1 MMALV
6 LFVEDDEDSR
16 RIVRTTLTR
25 AGHEMVE
32 AVTGPAGVRAAQT
45 HLPDLILMDIQ
56 LPGFDGV
63 EATRLL
69 KADPAL
75 QHIPIVAVTSYVM
88 SEDASRALQTG
99 CEGFVSKPFSPRA
112 LLRAISGWLP

>member
-1 MMALV
+1 MALV

-32 AVTGPAGVRAAQT
+32 AVTGPDGVTAAHT
-45 HLPDLILMDIQ
+45 HRPDVILMDMQ

-63 EATRLL
+63 EATRCI

-75 QHIPIVAVTSYVM
+75 QHIPILAVTSYVM
-88 SEDASRALQTG
+88 SDDESRAMEAG
-99 CEGFVSKPFSPRA
+99 CNGFVAKPFSPRV
-112 LLRAISGWLP
+112 LLDTISGFLP

>member
-1 MMALV
+1 MALV
-6 LFVEDDEDSR
+6 LLVEDDEDSR

-32 AVTGPAGVRAAQT
+32 AVTGPDGMTAAQI

-63 EATRLL
+63 EATRRL

-75 QHIPIVAVTSYVM
+75 QHIPILAVTSYVM
-88 SEDASRALQTG
+88 SNDESRAREAG
-99 CEGFVSKPFSPRA
+99 CEDFVSKPFSPRV
-112 LLRAISGWLP
+112 LLDTIGRFLP

>member
-6 LFVEDDEDSR
+6 LLVEDDEDSR

-32 AVTGPAGVRAAQT
+32 AVTGPDGVTAAQT

-56 LPGFDGV
+56 LPGFDGLKT
-63 EATRLL
+63 TRRL

-75 QHIPIVAVTSYVM
+75 QHIPILAVTSYIM
-88 SEDASRALQTG
+88 SEDESRALEAG
-99 CEGFVSKPFSPRA
+99 CNGFVSKPFSPRA
-112 LLRAISGWLP
+112 LLDTISGFLP

>member
-1 MMALV
+1 MALV
-6 LFVEDDEDSR
+6 LLVEDDEDSR

-32 AVTGPAGVRAAQT
+32 AMTGPGGVTAAQT
-45 HLPDLILMDIQ
+45 HRPDLILMDIQ

-63 EATRLL
+63 EATRRL

-75 QHIPIVAVTSYVM
+75 QHIPILAVTSYVM
-88 SEDASRALQTG
+88 SEDESRALEAG
-99 CEGFVSKPFSPRA
+99 CSGFVSKPFSPRV
-112 LLRAISGWLP
+112 LLDTIRGFLP